1 MLFYEHMT
9 NVPLLDLKAQ
19 FAQIRAEVMPLIEQ
33 VCDSQMFILGEHV
46 RTFEEELAHYCG
58 ASFGIGVSSGTDA
71 LLLALM
77 ALDIGAGD
85 EVLTSPFTFFATA
98 GAIARTGAQPA
109 FCDIDPTTFNLS
121 ASAVRSFIERECEV
135 REGLLINRS
144 SGGWIKAL
152 MPVHLYGQSA
162 DMGPLMAIAKQ
173 YRLRV
178 IEDAAQAIGT
188 EYLGGARVGSIG
200 DVGCFSFFPSK
211 NLGAF
216 GDAGFCSTGD
226 AELAEKMRVL
236 RVHGGKP
243 KYYHALIGGN
253 FRIDELQAA
262 VLRVKLKYLDD
273 WTHARQRNAAFYSKA
288 FADALGGLVVTPTA
302 AAGQRHIFNQYIV
315 RVPQRDALK
324 AFLAER
330 HIGTEIYYPVPLH
343 LQTCF
348 AYLGHRVGD
357 FPESERAALET
368 LALPVYP
375 ELSQQQLRHV
385 VSSVAEFFRP
395 S

>member
-1 MLFYEHMT
+1 MT

-19 FAQIRAEVMPLIEQ
+19 FAQIRAEVMPLIEA
-33 VCDSQMFILGEHV
+33 VCASQMFILGEHV
-46 RTFEEELAHYCG
+46 RTFEAQLAAYCRTQHG
-58 ASFGIGVSSGTDA
+58 VGVSSGTDA

-109 FCDIDPTTFNLS
+109 FCDIDPLTFNMS
-121 ASAVRSFIERECEV
+121 ASALQAFIDRECEL
-135 REGLLINRS
+135 RDGLLINRGT
-144 SGGWIKAL
+144 GGWIKAV

-162 DMGPLMAIAKQ
+162 DMDPLMALAKR

-188 EYLGGARVGSIG
+188 EYLNGARVGSIG
-200 DVGCFSFFPSK
+200 DIGCFSFFPSK

-216 GDAGFCSTGD
+216 GDAGFCTTQD
-226 AELAEKMRVL
+226 AELAEKLRVL

-243 KYYHALIGGN
+243 KYFHALIGGN

-262 VLRVKLKYLDD
+262 VLEVKLKYLDG
-273 WTHARQRNAAFYSKA
+273 WTEARQRNAAFYSAA
-288 FADALGGLVVTPTA
+288 FAAAGLGERLVTPIA
-302 AAGQRHIFNQYIV
+302 MPGQRHIFNQYIV
-315 RVPQRDALK
+315 RAERRDALK
-324 AFLAER
+324 AFLTQCN
-330 HIGTEIYYPVPLH
+330 IGTEIYYPVPLH
-343 LQTCF
+343 LQQCF
-348 AYLGHRVGD
+348 AYLGHKSGD
-357 FPESERAALET
+357 FPESERAAAET

-375 ELSQQQLRHV
+375 ELCEQQLEYV
-385 VSSVAEFFRP
+385 VSSVTRFFK
-395 S
+395 SS